1 MKGFDEMNINDTNAI
16 NEIKALAL
24 DMISKAGS
32 GSPGMVLSAAPIIYN
47 LYANHLNINP
57 ENPDW
62 INRDRFVLS
71 SAHASSLLYAT
82 LHLCGYPITKEDLKT
97 YRTFNSI
104 CPGHPEVELTKGI
117 DITTGPSG
125 NGIASAVG
133 IALAERYLENI
144 LKSEDENQAL
154 INFNTY
160 VLCND
165 TDLMEGIAYE
175 ALSFAAKEKLDKFIL
190 LVDHS
195 KVTND
200 GPIENT
206 FLEEL
211 TTRFDALDFHIENVK
226 DGANFKAID
235 KAITN
240 AKKSKKPSVI
250 IFNTILG
257 LGSRNENKSVVFNT
271 PLDDDDVFA
280 LKRKLNITI
289 APFETRKDTII
300 HIEKLIKNR
309 VLKKYTEFV
318 EYFNQIKHSGN
329 ERFINLLRMVVEKNV
344 ILPFDSLNY
353 RVNNTYNED
362 MRLTNH
368 KIINILAEKSELFLG
383 GGADTSST
391 TKAYIDKTSIMS
403 YKNPLGRNINF
414 GNRELAMSGIL
425 NGMASMGLKVYG
437 NTYLSLSDYLKPSM
451 RLSALMNL
459 PITYIFTNDA
469 LYNNPEEGTLFE
481 PIEQLVTLRSLP
493 NMITFRPCDISEIF
507 GCWEYIAKNKKTISL
522 VLSNKATP
530 KVPNSNAKLV
540 GRGGYIIK
548 KEEVRLDGII
558 IATGF
563 EVNTALLLNE
573 DLKKENLDIRI
584 VSMPSQELYFEND
597 KEYKKQL
604 LPENIKKIV
613 LEPSSKIG
621 WSRLT
626 EEKYILGID
635 EFGSSGK
642 SSEILRK
649 YEYDYESLKI
659 KVTKLLKE

>member
-32 GSPGMVLSAAPIIYN
+32 GSPGIVLSAAPILYN

-71 SAHASSLLYAT
+71 SSHASSLLYAT
-82 LHLCGYPITKEDLKT
+82 LHLCGFPITKEDLKT

-104 CPGHPEVELTKGI
+104 CPGHPEVELTKGV
-117 DITTGPSG
+117 DMTTGPSG
-125 NGIASAVG
+125 NGIASGVG

-144 LKSEDENQAL
+144 LKSEDENQTL
-154 INFNTY
+154 LNFNTY
-160 VLCND
+160 ILCSD
-165 TDLMEGIAYE
+165 TDLMEGISYE
-175 ALSFAAKEKLDKFIL
+175 ALSFTAKEKLDKLIL
-190 LVDHS
+190 LVDHN

-206 FLEEL
+206 FNEQLEE
-211 TTRFDALDFHIENVK
+211 RFESLDFYVQSVK
-226 DGANFKAID
+226 DGSNFKAID

-250 IFNTILG
+250 FFNTILG
-257 LGSRNENKSVVFNT
+257 LGSRNENKSVVFNN

-300 HIEKLIKNR
+300 HIEKRIKDR
-309 VLKKYTEFV
+309 VLKKYTDFV
-318 EYFNQIKHSGN
+318 NYFNQIKNSGN
-329 ERFINLLRMVVEKNV
+329 NRFINLLRMVVEKNV

-403 YKNPLGRNINF
+403 NKNPLGRNINF

-437 NTYLSLSDYLKPSM
+437 NTYLSLSDYVKPSM

-459 PITYIFTNDA
+459 PITYIFTHDA
-469 LYNNPEEGTLFE
+469 LYNQPEDGTLFE
-481 PIEQLVTLRSLP
+481 PFEQLVTLRSIP

-507 GCWEYIAKNKKTISL
+507 GCWEYIARNKKTVSL
-522 VLSNKATP
+522 VLSNKAVP

-540 GRGGYIIK
+540 TRGGYIIK
-548 KEEVRLDGII
+548 KEEVKLDGII
-558 IATGF
+558 IATGY
-563 EVNTALLLNE
+563 EVNTALLLSE
-573 DLKKENLDIRI
+573 DLKKENLDVRI
-584 VSMPSQELYFEND
+584 ISMPSQELFLAND
-597 KEYKKQL
+597 KEYKRQL
-604 LPENIKKIV
+604 LPESIKKIV
-613 LEPSSKIG
+613 IEPSSKIG
-621 WSRLT
+621 WTSFT
-626 EEKYILGID
+626 EERYILGIN

-642 SSEILRK
+642 SNEILKK